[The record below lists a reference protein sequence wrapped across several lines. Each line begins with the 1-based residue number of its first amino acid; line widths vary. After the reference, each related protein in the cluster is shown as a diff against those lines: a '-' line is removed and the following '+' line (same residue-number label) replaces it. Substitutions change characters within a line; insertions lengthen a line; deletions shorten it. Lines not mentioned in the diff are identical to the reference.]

1 MPTPGE
7 AFLKQYQADP
17 TKTYP
22 DFGCSFETFTN
33 ADFLEVET
41 LGPMTK
47 LEPGKGVS
55 HVENWSLHKAA
66 IAAFNDAELD
76 RVIPGMLQTP

>member
-1 MPTPGE
+1 LHGE

-41 LGPMTK
+41 VGPMTK
-47 LEPGKGVS
+47 LPPGQSVS
-55 HVENWSLHKAA
+55 QVENWSLHKVAVS
-66 IAAFNDAELD
+66 AFTDAELD
-76 RVIPGMLQTP
+76 RVIPGMLGKP